1 MQNNKRWYD
10 HGSGGE
16 AKKAS
21 SSAYNEA
28 ITTKINFLETERNE
42 ASLTDVGIVIICTAN
57 N

>member
-1 MQNNKRWYD
+1 MTPVEKLKRP
-10 HGSGGE
+10 SL
-16 AKKAS
+16 
-21 SSAYNEA
+21 AYNEA